1 MSKNKV
7 FLIIQSVL
15 CIALFVLTALAA
27 VRLYRAGIAYRADGH
42 PTAWIYS
49 RGAVGAALRPLIPL
63 FFLTVGVTV
72 VSAIL
77 KIRDDRQDKPVKDGG
92 LMIVKP
98 ASPAEKKPAY
108 IPIIRMIVLILA
120 VVFIIAGIYNGSMQ
134 DVLYKAIKIC
144 TECIGLG

>member
-42 PTAWIYS
+42 PTAWIYT
-49 RGAVGAALRPLIPL
+49 REAVGAALRPLIPL

>member
-15 CIALFVLTALAA
+15 CIALFVLTALAS

-49 RGAVGAALRPLIPL
+49 REAVGAALRPLIPL

>member
-49 RGAVGAALRPLIPL
+49 REAVGAALRPLIPL

-134 DVLYKAIKIC
+134 DVLYKTIKIC

>member
-49 RGAVGAALRPLIPL
+49 REAVGAALRPLIPL

-72 VSAIL
+72 AGAIL
-77 KIRDDRQDKPVKDGG
+77 KIRDDKQDKPVNDGG
-92 LMIVKP
+92 LMTVKP
-98 ASPAEKKPAY
+98 ASLTEKKPANAQ
-108 IPIIRMIVLILA
+108 IIRIIVLILA
-120 VVFIIAGIYNGSMQ
+120 VVLIIAGIYNGSMR